1 MNRPRMTI
9 ARLMC
14 AIMIIALN
22 AGLIRAFFVQEMF
35 YGVILMFFAM
45 QVGLF
50 RLLRSRG
57 RARRFWV
64 GFELAGIAMVLALFW
79 AEFFPDSAL
88 NKGVSAYIEFA
99 MNMVIGTPHLPT
111 ALDDFLMDHQVLLL
125 VVVCFPP
132 ELVVALLGGLLT
144 MRVDAGLLRRG
155 LGPNPCSPRCPQPS
169 DVLTLNCY
177 DHD

>member
-1 MNRPRMTI
+1 VNRPRMTI

-64 GFELAGIAMVLALFW
+64 GFELAGIAMVLALIW

-88 NKGVSAYIEFA
+88 NKCVSAYIEFA
-99 MNMVIGTPHLPT
+99 MNMVIGTPRMPP
-111 ALDDFLMDHQVLLL
+111 AVDDFLMDHQDLLCAAL
-125 VVVCFPP
+125 YSLP
-132 ELVVALLGGLLT
+132 EFVMASLGGLFALLVGT
-144 MRVDAGLLRRG
+144 GLRRRD

-169 DVLTLNCY
+169 DVLTLNCC